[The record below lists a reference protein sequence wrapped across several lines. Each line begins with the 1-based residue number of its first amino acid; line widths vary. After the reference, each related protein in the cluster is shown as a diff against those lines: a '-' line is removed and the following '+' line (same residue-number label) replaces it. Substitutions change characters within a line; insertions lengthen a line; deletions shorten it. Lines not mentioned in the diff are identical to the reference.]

1 MTTTFGDPEA
11 ALREWARLALTGAGG
26 RVFFS
31 WPESDN
37 ATAAGPVVTLS
48 MIASPGDEWGQ
59 EVLVQFD
66 VWADT
71 RAEAAGCAAE
81 LCGLLEGLNKV
92 PVDSAGVR
100 FWGAYGVSSRR
111 FYEQNDALRR
121 FVVEATV
128 SMRALTI

>member
-11 ALREWARLALTGAGG
+11 ALRTWARTELLSAEG

-37 ATAAGPVVTLS
+37 ATLEGPVVTLS
-48 MIASPGDEWGQ
+48 LIGSSGDEWGQ

-66 VWADT
+66 VWAVT
-71 RAEAAGCAAE
+71 RDEAAGCSAE
-81 LCGLLEGLNKV
+81 LCGLLEGLNKA
-92 PVDSAGVR
+92 PTTSEGVR
-100 FWGAYGVSSRR
+100 FWGAYGVGVRR
-111 FYEQNDALRR
+111 MFEQNDALRR

-128 SMRALTI
+128 STRALTI